1 MKYSI
6 GIDIGGT
13 NTVIGIVNSSGKV
26 IKKSTLKTLP
36 DNSPSDLFSRLYS
49 VYETWDI
56 FIEGDESLVGVGV
69 GVPNGNYYTGF
80 VNNPPNLG
88 SEWQNVDLVSIAK
101 HEFRVPS
108 FITNDA
114 SAAAT
119 GELKFGK
126 AKSMKHAILITLG
139 TGLGSGLIVNGEI
152 VYGFDGCA
160 GELGH
165 MIVEED
171 GRPCSCGN
179 NGCLEMYVSAKG
191 LDYTVNKF
199 KSKYTT
205 DDFISSLP
213 NDKIPGNLIDSAYD
227 KGNKGAVE
235 IYEYTGKMLG
245 VGLSQASILL
255 SPEAF
260 IFYGGISKAKN
271 RIFKY
276 AYDEMN
282 KRILKTQKG
291 NIKLLLSDLPEGDA
305 GIVGSAS
312 LVW

>member
-13 NTVIGIVNSSGKV
+13 NTVIGVVNGSGGV
-26 IKKSTLKTLP
+26 IEKATIKTIP
-36 DNSPSDLFSRLYS
+36 SNSPLDLFNRLYD
-49 VYETWDI
+49 VYKTWDV
-56 FIEGDESLVGVGV
+56 FINDYEDLVGVGV

-80 VNNPPNLG
+80 VKNPPNLG
-88 SEWQNVDLVSIAK
+88 LEWQNVDLVSIAK
-101 HEFRVPS
+101 NKFNAPS

-126 AKSMKHAILITLG
+126 ARSMNHAILITLG

-165 MIVEED
+165 MIVEEN
-171 GRPCSCGN
+171 GRRCACGN

-191 LDYTVNKF
+191 LDYTVNQF
-199 KSKYTT
+199 KLEYAN
-205 DDFISSLP
+205 DRFLSSLP
-213 NDKIPGNLIDSAYD
+213 DQKIPGNLIDDAYD
-227 KGNKGAVE
+227 EGNELAKE
-235 IYEYTGKMLG
+235 IYKYTGKMLG
-245 VGLSQASILL
+245 IGLSQASTLL

-260 IFYGGISKAKN
+260 IFYGGISKAEH
-271 RIFKY
+271 RLLKY
-276 AYDEMN
+276 AYDTMN
-282 KRILKTQKG
+282 ERILKSQKG
-291 NIKLLLSDLPEGDA
+291 NIKLLLSDLPDGDA

-312 LVW
+312 LAW

>member
-13 NTVIGIVNSSGKV
+13 NTVIGVVNNSGGV
-26 IKKSTLKTLP
+26 IEKATIKTIP
-36 DNSPSDLFSRLYS
+36 SNSPLDLFNRLYD
-49 VYETWDI
+49 VYKTWDI
-56 FIEGDESLVGVGV
+56 FIKNHEDLIGVGV

-80 VNNPPNLG
+80 VKNPPNLG
-88 SEWQNVDLVSIAK
+88 LEWQNVDLVSITK
-101 HEFRVPS
+101 NKFNVPS

-126 AKSMKHAILITLG
+126 ARSMNHAILITLG

-165 MIVEED
+165 MIVEEN
-171 GRPCSCGN
+171 GRRCACGN

-191 LDYTVNKF
+191 LDYTVNQF
-199 KSKYTT
+199 KLEYAN
-205 DDFISSLP
+205 DRFLSSLP
-213 NDKIPGNLIDSAYD
+213 DQKIPGNLIDDAYD
-227 KGNKGAVE
+227 EGNELAKE
-235 IYEYTGKMLG
+235 IYKYTGKMLG
-245 VGLSQASILL
+245 IGLSQASTLL

-260 IFYGGISKAKN
+260 IFYGGISKAEH
-271 RIFKY
+271 RLLKY
-276 AYDEMN
+276 AYDAMN
-282 KRILKTQKG
+282 ERILESQKG
-291 NIKLLLSDLPEGDA
+291 NIKLLLSDLPDGDA

-312 LVW
+312 LAW

>member
-13 NTVIGIVNSSGKV
+13 NTVIGVVNNSGGV
-26 IKKSTLKTLP
+26 IEKATIKTIP
-36 DNSPSDLFSRLYS
+36 SNSPLDLFNRLYD
-49 VYETWDI
+49 VYKTWDI
-56 FIEGDESLVGVGV
+56 FIKNHEDLIGVGV

-80 VNNPPNLG
+80 VKNPPNLG
-88 SEWQNVDLVSIAK
+88 LEWQNVDLVSITK
-101 HEFRVPS
+101 NKFNVPS

-126 AKSMKHAILITLG
+126 ARSMNHAILITLG

-165 MIVEED
+165 MIVEEN
-171 GRPCSCGN
+171 GRRCACGN

-191 LDYTVNKF
+191 LDYTVNQF
-199 KSKYTT
+199 KLEYANDS
-205 DDFISSLP
+205 FLSSLP
-213 NDKIPGNLIDSAYD
+213 DQKIPGNLIDEAYD
-227 KGNKGAVE
+227 EGNELAKK
-235 IYEYTGKMLG
+235 IYKYTGKMLG
-245 VGLSQASILL
+245 IGLSQASTLL

-260 IFYGGISKAKN
+260 IFYGGISKAEH
-271 RIFKY
+271 RLLKY
-276 AYDEMN
+276 AYDAMN
-282 KRILKTQKG
+282 ERILESQKG
-291 NIKLLLSDLPEGDA
+291 NIKLLLSDLPDGDA

-312 LVW
+312 LAW